1 MDAADVL
8 VVDDA
13 TLARSCL
20 VEVVRG
26 SPCVGTVREC
36 APRPDP
42 LAAGLPD
49 LLVVRPA
56 ADPLAARRL
65 LALWAGAPL
74 VLLVDDAVDEPGA
87 TARPT
92 DGPWVRVLGT
102 HADADDLRAAVC
114 AALGHRSAPAVAPT
128 HLTPREREVMRLLGD
143 GLTNREIARLLVL
156 EERTVKNHVHN
167 LLRKLGV
174 RHRGE
179 AAALLDGA
187 AVPPVAHLHA
197 VAHHR

>member
-26 SPCVGTVREC
+26 SPCVGAVRAC

-49 LLVVRPA
+49 LLVLRPA

-65 LALWAGAPL
+65 LALWVRAPL
-74 VLLVDDAVDEPGA
+74 VLLVDDAS
-87 TARPT
+87 ARPP
-92 DGPWVRVLGT
+92 DGPWVRVLGPD
-102 HADADDLRAAVC
+102 ADADALRSAVC
-114 AALGHRSAPAVAPT
+114 ATLGHRTAPALAPT